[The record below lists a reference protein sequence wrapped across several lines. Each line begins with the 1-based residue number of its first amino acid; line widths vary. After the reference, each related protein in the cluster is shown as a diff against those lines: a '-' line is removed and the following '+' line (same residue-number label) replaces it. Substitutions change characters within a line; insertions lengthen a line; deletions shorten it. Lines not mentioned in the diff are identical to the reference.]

1 MHQMV
6 EIYVIFDKDQAYIGI
21 VGCPIADYFTKLIC
35 QQIYSVNRFFFML
48 NACALDFFLGK
59 ACVCDRSGDTI
70 VGALRNGQ

>member
-1 MHQMV
+1 MHPMV

-48 NACALDFFLGK
+48 NACALDFFLVRH
-59 ACVCDRSGDTI
+59 VCDRSRDTI